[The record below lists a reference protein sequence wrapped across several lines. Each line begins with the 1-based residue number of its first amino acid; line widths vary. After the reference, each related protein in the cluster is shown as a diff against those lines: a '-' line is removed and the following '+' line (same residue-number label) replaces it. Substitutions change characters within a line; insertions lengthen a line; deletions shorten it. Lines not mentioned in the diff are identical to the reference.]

1 MKHPALS
8 IHSFCLYP
16 AFILL
21 VITLCLNSSFVSKSF
36 AEGLVLW
43 YNNLVPL
50 LLPFLL
56 ISGFFLSMIDWE
68 HPNRAG
74 CPVILMRSVL
84 RLPGRCN
91 RYRQALQKSSYIK
104 RFRPCHYA
112 PLQQHQ
118 PYVSDGIC
126 L

>member
-1 MKHPALS
+1 MKHPSVLS
-8 IHSFCLYP
+8 DRSFFLYP

-21 VITLCLNSSFVSKSF
+21 VIVLCLNSSFVSKSF

-56 ISGFFLSMIDWE
+56 ISGFFLSD
-68 HPNRAG
+68 
-74 CPVILMRSVL
+74 PVILMRAVL
-84 RLPGRCN
+84 RLPGRCDS
-91 RYRQALQKSSYIK
+91 YRQALQKSSHIK
-104 RFRPCHYA
+104 KFRPCHYA

-118 PYVSDGIC
+118 SYVSDWIC